1 MGGEGESMSKPKVT
15 SGGGQY
21 KDPVIVE
28 AKRVFGITLFTFAD
42 ACHLVSGYCRQIQSD
57 LVNSGE
63 LNKVKTKPGEIYHSW
78 ISGDIRVYSSS
89 PTFYKFKHENR
100 SDEDGKRNMVFEG
113 GSGYKVVVL

>member
-1 MGGEGESMSKPKVT
+1 MSKPKVT

-21 KDPVIVE
+21 KEPVIVE
-28 AKRVFGITLFTFAD
+28 ARKVFGAVIFTFAD

-63 LNKVKTKPGEIYHSW
+63 LIIVKTKPGGIYHSW
-78 ISGDIRVYSSS
+78 VSGDIRVYSSS
-89 PTFYKFKHENR
+89 PIFYKFKHENQ
-100 SDEDGKRNMVFEG
+100 SDDDGKGNVVYEG